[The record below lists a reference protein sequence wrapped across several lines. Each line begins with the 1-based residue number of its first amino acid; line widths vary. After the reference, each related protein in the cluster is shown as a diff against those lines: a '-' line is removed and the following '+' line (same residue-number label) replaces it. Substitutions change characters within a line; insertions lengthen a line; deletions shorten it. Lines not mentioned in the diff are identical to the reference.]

1 MLDDFV
7 HYVVPC
13 VHDFDEHVL
22 RQGYSLLTYQHEMN
36 SVNIDDDWD
45 QCVVVAVVV
54 VAAAA
59 VVVAKNESH

>member
-1 MLDDFV
+1 M
-7 HYVVPC
+7 
-13 VHDFDEHVL
+13 HDFDEHVL

-45 QCVVVAVVV
+45 QCGVVV

-59 VVVAKNESH
+59 AVVVVVAKNESH